1 MIKRGVSPKEQRLP
15 KVSPTTCCCEHPH
28 ACCRIHQCRVA
39 PKGLR
44 GLADQILL
52 GAYTCVWQNTRTQGC
67 SQGSKAIATATA
79 SRHTHTHLC
88 CRKGQLRV
96 VPKDQG
102 LRTFGR
108 SSSAAS
114 IHTCIA
120 VAPRGRN
127 FTRAS
132 PTNCCCEHTHVCC
145 RVGHL
150 KVAPKD
156 QVRPTKCCC
165 EHTHVRYKINR
176 IRAGRHVIRLRKTRC
191 CCNHTHVCCGQGFDR
206 PNAAVSTH
214 THTCEL
220 QNKQVQGC
228 T

>member
-1 MIKRGVSPKEQRLP
+1 ML
-15 KVSPTTCCCEHPH
+15 
-28 ACCRIHQCRVA
+28 
-39 PKGLR
+39 
-44 GLADQILL
+44 
-52 GAYTCVWQNTRTQGC
+52 QNTSTHSCTEGFTRLGRPN
-67 SQGSKAIATATA
+67 SAGSIHMCVAEHRR
-79 SRHTHTHLC
+79 SRLQPRLKGNCYCYCEHTHLC

-214 THTCEL
+214 THM
-220 QNKQVQGC
+220 
-228 T
+228 

>member
-1 MIKRGVSPKEQRLP
+1 MCVAEHRRSRLQP
-15 KVSPTTCCCEHPH
+15 RLKGNCYCYCE
-28 ACCRIHQCRVA
+28 
-39 PKGLR
+39 
-44 GLADQILL
+44 
-52 GAYTCVWQNTRTQGC
+52 
-67 SQGSKAIATATA
+67 
-79 SRHTHTHLC
+79 HTHLC

-150 KVAPKD
+150 KAAPKD